1 MSFELTYARRAMLG
15 IQSEDVKTALN
26 HLCKAI
32 DELQR
37 ENETIKRELQTVKMR
52 TR

>member
-1 MSFELTYARRAMLG
+1 MSFELTYARRAMLE
-15 IQSEDVKTALN
+15 IQSADVRSALE

-37 ENETIKRELQTVKMR
+37 ENETLKRDLQSLKHR
-52 TR
+52 IR